1 MMPSQIY
8 VRSRRAF
15 LRTLGSASTS
25 AAALAASPVLPARAY
40 DPGSEERRP
49 RYRESDDVKAF
60 YRTNG
65 YETLKK

>member
-1 MMPSQIY
+1 MRSSKTRA
-8 VRSRRAF
+8 RSRRAF
-15 LRTLGSASTS
+15 LHALGSVST
-25 AAALAASPVLPARAY
+25 AAATLVAAPVLPARAY
-40 DPGSEERRP
+40 GPGSEERRP